1 MLTMTQRA
9 KTPLKDQSERV
20 FQALKQCGPGWHS
33 RDEIAK
39 VLGKRRLNPAEVVLL
54 NLLVEN
60 DRIEAT
66 RIEIEG
72 PAALQWVYRVKE

>member
-1 MLTMTQRA
+1 MAMTQRS
-9 KTPLKDQSERV
+9 KTPLKEQTERIYT
-20 FQALKQCGPGWHS
+20 ALVQCGPGWHG

-39 VLGKRRLNPAEVVLL
+39 NLGKPRLSGAEVVLL

-60 DRIEAT
+60 DRIDAK

-72 PAALQWVYRVKE
+72 PAALKWVYQIRG